1 MKFSD
6 IAECLRKHGYT
17 EKETLPHHLVFY
29 EFGTM
34 NFLISDIAKKYEM
47 DYFDGEVE
55 KVVMTQYWFGTTEFK
70 TILTLD
76 ELYNSL

>member
-6 IAECLRKHGYT
+6 IAEFLRKHGYT
-17 EKETLPHHLVFY
+17 EKETLPHHRVFY

-34 NFLISDIAKKYEM
+34 DFLISDVAKKYEM

-55 KVVMTQYWFGTTEFK
+55 FLEVHSDKYNLG
-70 TILTLD
+70 ILPGHAILVRD
-76 ELYNSL
+76 DRV

>member
-1 MKFSD
+1 MD
-6 IAECLRKHGYT
+6 
-17 EKETLPHHLVFY
+17 
-29 EFGTM
+29 
-34 NFLISDIAKKYEM
+34 FLISDVAKKYEM

-55 KVVMTQYWFGTTEFK
+55 KVIMTQYWFGTTEFK

>member
-6 IAECLRKHGYT
+6 IAECLRKQGYT
-17 EKETLPHHLVFY
+17 EKETLPHHRVFY

-34 NFLISDIAKKYEM
+34 DFLISDVAKKYEM

-55 KVVMTQYWFGTTEFK
+55 KNCYDTVLVWNDSIQDNTN
-70 TILTLD
+70 LR
-76 ELYNSL
+76 